1 MSKRVLVV
9 DDELHG
15 RELCCEFL
23 ESDGYVL
30 ESAEDGR
37 KALDLLTAKP
47 FDILLTDIQMPEMDG
62 VTLLKEA
69 KKLNP
74 SMEVIL
80 MTAYAG
86 LPSAIEAIRF
96 GAYDY
101 LMKPFNRE
109 FLLNTIR
116 RASEK
121 IDLQDKL
128 GESQKKLVEQE
139 KLAALGAVAGWL
151 SHRMRNALSVI
162 SMCAHYLNGKKVDP
176 ASEDFK
182 QVVTAVI
189 EKTKSLEKMTA
200 DFITYSKPYQLQK
213 CPGSV
218 NAILDDVLE
227 SLSVQIQIQ
236 KVRLDRR
243 LDAALPEILC
253 DPHTLQEAFENIVVN
268 ALQAIGSQE
277 GQSLSVSSERLPGN
291 GPIRIC
297 IANTGSLIAQEGYDK
312 IFIPFFTTKEN
323 GSGLGLAI
331 VKKVVEQHG
340 GSVVA
345 ESAVVDGV
353 KRTTICVTLPA
364 AEGAKGG
371 G

>member
-1 MSKRVLVV
+1 MSKRILVV

-23 ESDGYVL
+23 EGDGYAI
-30 ESAEDGR
+30 ESAENGR
-37 KALDLLTAKP
+37 RALDILTARG

-69 KKLNP
+69 KKIHP
-74 SMEVIL
+74 EMEIIL

-101 LMKPFNRE
+101 LMKPFTRE

-116 RASEK
+116 RAAEK
-121 IDLQDKL
+121 LDLQAKL
-128 GESQKKLVEQE
+128 GESQRKLVEQE

-162 SMCAHYLNGKKVDP
+162 SMCAHYLNGKKVEP
-176 ASEDFK
+176 ESEDYR

-189 EKTKSLEKMTA
+189 EKTRSLEKMTA
-200 DFITYSKPYQLQK
+200 DFISYSRPYQLQ
-213 CPGSV
+213 PVRGSL
-218 NAILDDVLE
+218 NAVLESVLE

-236 KVRLDRR
+236 KVRLEKR
-243 LDAALPEILC
+243 LDARVPDIVC

-268 ALQAIGSQE
+268 ALQAIGAQE
-277 GQSLSVSSERLPGN
+277 GQTLSVETERLPDGR
-291 GPIRIC
+291 IRAN
-297 IANTGSLIAQEGYDK
+297 IANTGSLIPQDGRDK

-340 GSVVA
+340 GEVTA
-345 ESAVVDGV
+345 ESGEKDGV
-353 KRTTICVTLPA
+353 KTTVVRVTLPA
-364 AEGAKGG
+364 DLPEGT
-371 G
+371 